1 MGSVLNSIDY
11 KGIFKFFEEIC
22 GIPHG
27 SKNNKEISDY
37 LISFAKSR
45 GLECHQDEYLNV
57 VIVKEATKG
66 YEDKPTVIIQGHMDM
81 VCEKRPEI
89 EHDFIKDGLELV
101 IDGDFIHA
109 NGTTL
114 GGDDGIAVA
123 YALAILD
130 DDSLIHPRLEV
141 VVTTDEEIGMDGAA
155 GLDTSSLQG
164 KYFLNIDSEEEGILL
179 SSSAGGLTGTC
190 TIPLEFEEKE
200 GSTYQINISG
210 LQGGH
215 SGAEIHKNRTNAS
228 LLMGRLLFD
237 LGKKL
242 SYSLVEVNG
251 GLKDNT
257 IPRESTAK
265 VLIKD
270 KDKELLKE
278 TMDSLT
284 GDYTNELKTSEP
296 GLKVELELLDEKKAK
311 VLNEKTYKNVMT
323 MLLYTPNGVQAFSS
337 DIEGLVESSL
347 NLGILSMEDDKII
360 FSYSVRSSL
369 SSYKRFLSDK
379 LENLAKLLGGTY
391 IARGDYAA
399 WEYKK
404 DSKLRDTLVKVYKED
419 YGEEPK
425 IEAIHAGLEC
435 GLFAG
440 KMKDLDL
447 ISFGPDMYD
456 IHTPDEKL
464 SISSAKRVFDFLV
477 HSLEALCEV
486 E

>member
-1 MGSVLNSIDY
+1 MTSVLSSIDY

-22 GIPHG
+22 AIPHG

-37 LISFAKSR
+37 LVSFAKKR
-45 GLECHQDEYLNV
+45 GLEYRQDEFLNV
-57 VIVKEATKG
+57 VIIKEATKG

-89 EHDFIKDGLELV
+89 VHDFTKDGLELIV
-101 IDGDFIHA
+101 DGDFIHA

-130 DDSLIHPRLEV
+130 DDSLVHPRLEV

-164 KYFLNIDSEEEGILL
+164 KYFLNIDSEDEGILL
-179 SSSAGGLTGTC
+179 SSSAGGLTSVC
-190 TIPLEFEEKE
+190 TIPFECEEKE
-200 GSTYQINISG
+200 GTTYQIDISG

-215 SGAEIHKNRTNAS
+215 SGTEIQKNRTNAS
-228 LLMGRLLFD
+228 ILLGRLLFD
-237 LGKKL
+237 LNQKVA
-242 SYSLVEVNG
+242 YNLVEIKG

-265 VLIKD
+265 ILVGGKD
-270 KDKELLKE
+270 KDLLKE
-278 TMDSLT
+278 TMDSFIA
-284 GDYTNELKTSEP
+284 DYSNELKTSEP
-296 GLKVELELLDEKKAK
+296 ALKVEVKELSQGKEK
-311 VLNEKTYKNVMT
+311 VLSEKSYKNIMT
-323 MLLYTPNGVQAFSS
+323 MLLYAPNGVQAYSS

-347 NLGILSMEDDKII
+347 NLGILNMEDGKAT
-360 FSYSVRSSL
+360 FSYAVRSSL
-369 SSYKRFLSDK
+369 SSYKRFLSGK
-379 LENLAKLLGGTY
+379 LKNITELLGGTY
-391 IARGDYAA
+391 TARGDYAA

-404 DSKLRDTLVKVYKED
+404 DSKLRDTLIKVYRED

-425 IEAIHAGLEC
+425 VEAIHAGLEC
-435 GLFAG
+435 GLFAS

-447 ISFGPDMYD
+447 VSFGPDMYD

-464 SISSAKRVFDFLV
+464 SISSAKRVFDFVIHCLK
-477 HSLEALCEV
+477 ALCED
-486 E
+486 